1 MEVPMPNESTPAH
14 ISVKEA
20 ALMADRTVK
29 TIRSWISKGILET
42 HREDPQNSLS
52 KIWINRQSL
61 QIHLGTNV
69 QANPPRKSE
78 GGNQPKVQGEVV
90 TKTTLLETKITHLEE
105 LLEREKR
112 DTTRLEG
119 TLHEV
124 RTSLQEMKM
133 TLDYKDREIEK
144 LKEELERKADYEK
157 EYKRRTSMSWWL
169 RLLDKPVD
177 IPQKQLPGPT
187 PE

>member
-1 MEVPMPNESTPAH
+1 MPNDSTPAH
-14 ISVKEA
+14 VSVKEA

-61 QIHLGTNV
+61 QIHLGTKV
-69 QANPPRKSE
+69 QANPPRKNDT
-78 GGNQPKVQGEVV
+78 GNQPNVEVEVV
-90 TKTTLLETKITHLEE
+90 TKTTLLETKIAHLEE

-112 DTTRLEG
+112 DNTRLEG

-124 RTSLQEMKM
+124 RTSIEH
-133 TLDYKDREIEK
+133 KDREIEK
-144 LKEELERKADYEK
+144 LKEELERKADYER

-177 IPQKQLPGPT
+177 IPQKQLTDKSRG
-187 PE
+187 E